1 MSFCFSI
8 AHYLAFVNKCFCYL
22 GICLRGCYEVCMLI
36 AAISFSASFRYD
48 SSTVSLF
55 KNSQNSWSSLVLDLV
70 CNVNRTITKTWIPN
84 KPPRAILNCSGRF
97 FHFVQK
103 MVFYPCKIRPFSQ
116 AYYVILTEIDRK
128 AGNCDVRHTDCRTT
142 T

>member
-1 MSFCFSI
+1 
-8 AHYLAFVNKCFCYL
+8 
-22 GICLRGCYEVCMLI
+22 MLI
-36 AAISFSASFRYD
+36 AAISFAASFRYD
-48 SSTVSLF
+48 SSAVSLF
-55 KNSQNSWSSLVLDLV
+55 KNSQNSWSSLVPDLV
-70 CNVNRTITKTWIPN
+70 CNVNKTITKTWIPN
-84 KPPRAILNCSGRF
+84 KPPRAILHCSGRF

-116 AYYVILTEIDRK
+116 TYYVILTEIDRK